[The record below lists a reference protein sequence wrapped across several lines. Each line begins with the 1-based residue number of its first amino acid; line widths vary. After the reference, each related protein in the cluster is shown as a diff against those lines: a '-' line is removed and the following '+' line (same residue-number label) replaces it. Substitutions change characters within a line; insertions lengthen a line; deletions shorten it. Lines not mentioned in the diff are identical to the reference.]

1 MAAFAYTKTKDTVFG
16 DMRVA
21 MGTYASSAGAT
32 GGTIVTGL
40 SEIIYFNTDCEV
52 SQAATVNLVAIT
64 NGSVVI
70 TTVANETGKWL
81 AIGE

>member
-1 MAAFAYTKTKDTVFG
+1 MAFSYAIKKDSVIG
-16 DMRVA
+16 DMKVVA
-21 MGTYASSAGAT
+21 GTYTSDDSST

-40 SEIIYFNTDCEV
+40 SEIIYFNTDCEA

-70 TTVANETGKWL
+70 TTVANEVGKWI
-81 AIGE
+81 AIGM